1 MDQEAQKVMKVIVEL
16 QDTQDLME
24 KLEIQEWKEILD
36 QQDLMDHQ
44 EYMYQLQNME
54 VTTLMTPDHIEQQT
68 EYDWLNII
76 GLKLFKIIHITYFS
90 IYIYSKYLFLT
101 NEAKTDLS

>member
-24 KLEIQEWKEILD
+24 KLEIQVLKEISD
-36 QQDLMDHQ
+36 QQDQLDHQ
-44 EYMYQLQNME
+44 EYMYQPQNIQLMI
-54 VTTLMTPDHIEQQT
+54 LMTPDHIEQQT

-76 GLKLFKIIHITYFS
+76 GLKLFKIIHITYS
-90 IYIYSKYLFLT
+90 
-101 NEAKTDLS
+101 